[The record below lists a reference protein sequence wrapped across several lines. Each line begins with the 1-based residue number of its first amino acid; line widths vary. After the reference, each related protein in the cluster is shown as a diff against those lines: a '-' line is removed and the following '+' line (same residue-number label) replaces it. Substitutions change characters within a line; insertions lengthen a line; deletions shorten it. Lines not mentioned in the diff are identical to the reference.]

1 MAAQFVFFYAILLLM
16 AVKYP
21 GAAMG
26 VIVVYSSLVLRS
38 IWKSW
43 RP

>member
-1 MAAQFVFFYAILLLM
+1 MAAQFVFFYAVSLLM

-21 GAAMG
+21 SAAMC
-26 VIVVYSSLVLRS
+26 VVVLYSSLVLRS

-43 RP
+43 KR